1 MNKPN
6 TYLITAMA
14 RVTIEVVATDDESA
28 LAQFDDAELSDFKL
42 LDIDVIEF
50 ENEGEHYAD

>member
-1 MNKPN
+1 MDKPRV
-6 TYLITAMA
+6 YKLTAMA
-14 RVTIEVVATDDESA
+14 RVTIEIIAADDESA

-50 ENEGEHYAD
+50 ENEGEHFAD